1 MEPEDPNS
9 PIRYALGERRIDRS
23 HLIIRQRD
31 GDGDGDGDGE
41 ISAAAARGGGG

>member
-31 GDGDGDGDGE
+31 GDGE